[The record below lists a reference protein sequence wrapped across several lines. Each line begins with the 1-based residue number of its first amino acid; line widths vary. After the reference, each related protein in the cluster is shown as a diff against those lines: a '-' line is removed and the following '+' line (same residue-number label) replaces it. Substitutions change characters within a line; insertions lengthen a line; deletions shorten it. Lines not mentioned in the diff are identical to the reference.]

1 MMGIIKRSLG
11 LTVVLA
17 AGALTLTAG
26 DAAKP
31 AKTGIPIITDWS
43 SRHVVFSH
51 PRTPE
56 QAARIQN
63 NVRYQMQLHRH
74 DSRAVVAG
82 QVDEYIRT
90 HSQHPRR
97 IRNKRLHRDWSSSLG
112 PSGSVGAANFPAKFG
127 FNSTVATCVGS
138 TNPDFVVFGTGLAS
152 SATQA
157 SIMAL
162 TNLYSGCTGQVPG
175 IYWAYNTGGLINNSP
190 VISFD
195 GTQVAFTQVSGG
207 TSSLVLV
214 KWTGGGSV
222 QTPVPLT
229 AVPAATYAA
238 CAALPCMA
246 EFSLGAA
253 DSSSS
258 VFYDYESDTAW
269 VGDDSGKL
277 HKFTPVFK
285 GTATNPPAEVL
296 GGGWPATVSGN
307 ALTSPVNDT
316 PATNTYVADSG
327 GILYAVSS
335 AGVPTASGRLDF
347 GPGLTEG
354 AILDESSASLY
365 AFSSND
371 NTGSAGVFQLSKG
384 FASGTTGTEAK
395 IGTASAGTTRQYDG
409 AFDHTYLFS
418 STNTGNL
425 YVCGNPGGDPT
436 IYQIPMTNGVI
447 GTPLAGPILS
457 TTGGTPCSPT
467 TEVFN
472 SIQTGQGLPQE
483 WVFASVRAAGTNAGC
498 TGVACIM
505 SFRVT
510 QWRPSFNYNR
520 GQEILDSNLNIEVA
534 ETSGAGSISGT
545 TPPVWGTHPFDPT
558 VDNGVNWR
566 NQGPVL
572 SFPADPLWTATNPYS
587 GSFEIVD
594 TNNNIEIAT
603 PPGGTSGATA
613 PTWALTEGQ
622 NTTDGGI
629 TWYNLGPSPSF
640 GLAAVGGTSGIIID
654 NTTNNPGGS
663 QIYYST
669 LGGGCQPTGSGG
681 CAVQASQSGLN

>member
-11 LTVVLA
+11 LIIVLA
-17 AGALTLTAG
+17 AGVLTLTAG

-31 AKTGIPIITDWS
+31 AKTGIPVITDWS

-56 QAARIQN
+56 QAARIEN
-63 NVRYQMQLHRH
+63 NIRYQMQLHRH
-74 DSRAVVAG
+74 DARAVVAA

-90 HSQHPRR
+90 HSRRPRQLR
-97 IRNKRLHRDWSSSLG
+97 TKKLHRDWQWSLG
-112 PSGSVGAANFPAKFG
+112 PSASVGAANFPAKFG
-127 FNSTVATCVGS
+127 FSSTTASCLGS
-138 TNPDFVVFGTGLAS
+138 LNPDFVVFSTGVTS
-152 SATQA
+152 SSSQA

-162 TNLYSGCTGQVPG
+162 TNLYTGCSGQVPG
-175 IYWAYNTGGLINNSP
+175 GYWAYDTGGLINNSP

-195 GTQVAFTQVSGG
+195 GTQVAFVQVSGG
-207 TSSLVLV
+207 ISSLVLV

-222 QTPVPLT
+222 QTPVTLT
-229 AVPAATYAA
+229 AVPAAVYAA
-238 CAALPCMA
+238 CTTLPCMA

-258 VFYDYESDTAW
+258 VYYDYGSDTAW

-285 GTATNPPAEVL
+285 GTATTPPAEVTT
-296 GGGWPATVSGN
+296 GGWPATVSGN

-316 PATNTYVADSG
+316 PATNTYVGDSG
-327 GILYAVSS
+327 GFLYAVSS

-354 AILDESSASLY
+354 AILDESSSSLY

-371 NTGSAGVFQLSKG
+371 NAGSAGVFQLSKG

-418 STNTGNL
+418 TNNTGNL

-510 QWRPSFNYNR
+510 QWQPSFQYNI
-520 GQEILDSNLNIEVA
+520 GQEVLDSNLNIEVC
-534 ETSGAGSISGT
+534 ENSGQTSGT
-545 TPPVWGTHPFDPT
+545 TPPAWGTNVFDPT
-558 VDNGVNWR
+558 NDNGVHWR

-572 SFPADPLWTATNPYS
+572 SFPADPFWTANNAYS
-587 GSFEIVD
+587 SGAFEIVD
-594 TNNNIEIAT
+594 SNNNIEIVQT
-603 PPGGTSGATA
+603 PGTSGSSAPAWATG
-613 PTWALTEGQ
+613 EGS
-622 NTTDGGI
+622 TTNDRSVV
-629 TWYNLGPSPSF
+629 WYNLGPSPSF

-663 QIYYST
+663 QVYYST
-669 LGGGCQPTGSGG
+669 LGGGCQPLGNGG
-681 CAVQASQSGLN
+681 CAIQASQSGLN